1 MSNHEDLKF
10 NQQEDRIGKPPP
22 LPVKS
27 LNFQIKQLENL
38 VQGNIKPPNFSNIIR
53 NKKEI
58 EKKLESLKL
67 MHQMENINC
76 SSVQTENQIYAYP
89 KYFYPQNNM

>member
-1 MSNHEDLKF
+1 MSNNEELRF

-22 LPVKS
+22 LPVKP
-27 LNFQIKQLENL
+27 LNFQIKQLEKL
-38 VQGNIKPPNFSNIIR
+38 VQGIIRPPNFSDKIE

-67 MHQMENINC
+67 MHQIENIHC
-76 SSVQTENQIYAYP
+76 SSDETENQIYAVP
-89 KYFYPQNNM
+89 KYFYPQNNV